1 MVVERSGVAARRRI
15 VVGWWFVRGKSI
27 ALHFSQADDKVAE
40 RGARLQLEA
49 SYDSARQ
56 LSARSEMRGVGLCGG
71 ELQACRLSRCH
82 FIHSSST
89 SQLCPLPHAIL
100 GYTCR
105 NRRCLCE
112 VKIAPPPFDFPRVYV
127 SRRSN
132 ITCFR
137 LRMHMWWLTVTCLSD
152 R

>member
-1 MVVERSGVAARRRI
+1 MVVERCCCPKNNCFVEVVVRR
-15 VVGWWFVRGKSI
+15 KSI

-71 ELQACRLSRCH
+71 ELQACRLSGCH

-89 SQLCPLPHAIL
+89 SQLCALPHAIL
-100 GYTCR
+100 GCTCR
-105 NRRCLCE
+105 NRNCLCE
-112 VKIAPPPFDFPRVYV
+112 VKISTPTPTIFPVFTHLRFAPA
-127 SRRSN
+127 
-132 ITCFR
+132 
-137 LRMHMWWLTVTCLSD
+137 
-152 R
+152 

>member
-1 MVVERSGVAARRRI
+1 MVVERCCCPKINCFVEVVVRR
-15 VVGWWFVRGKSI
+15 KSI

-71 ELQACRLSRCH
+71 ELQACRLSGCH
-82 FIHSSST
+82 FIHTLHHFSNT
-89 SQLCPLPHAIL
+89 TL
-100 GYTCR
+100 GCTCR
-105 NRRCLCE
+105 NRHSLCE
-112 VKIAPPPFDFPRVYV
+112 VKIAPPLVDFPRVYV
-127 SRRSN
+127 LRRRN

-137 LRMHMWWLTVTCLSD
+137 LLVVAGCHMLELS
-152 R
+152 RY